1 MKVTVIYTGRN
12 DLIVH
17 AATCRDVQRDAGTG
31 PMAHGTETIFAD
43 SQAQVAAVVYSGQL
57 HDAGVTDV
65 TEESARSYVFALDV
79 KPCVKLPEVTS

>member
-1 MKVTVIYTGRN
+1 MKVTVIYTARN

-43 SQAQVAAVVYSGQL
+43 SQAQVAAVIYSGQL
-57 HDAGVTDV
+57 HDAGVTDI